1 MTFGILK
8 ALLNRVWD
16 RLTGNWQVVLIV
28 LAVAVTAYFIIPP
41 IYSWLNP
48 PPKLNENQ
56 IQRGEAAKK
65 AGNDA
70 ELRQILVESDAAEAA
85 AVERNVNSKSDTV
98 NAIYESRKKWESA
111 TREEIQAEF
120 DRRRPQ

>member
-1 MTFGILK
+1 MTFSLVTAVLK
-8 ALLNRVWD
+8 RIWD
-16 RLTGNWQVVLIV
+16 WVTGNWRIVLI
-28 LAVAVTAYFIIPP
+28 AAAIAVTAYLVVPP

-85 AVERNVNSKSDTV
+85 AVERNVNSKADTV